1 METFS
6 ALLALCVGN
15 SPVTGEFPTQRS
27 VTRSFHF
34 FFDLRLNK
42 ELGNNRDAGDL
53 RRHRADY
60 DVIAGRHCNGPSLTC
75 LVSFLA
81 YSGKSRL

>member
-15 SPVTGEFPTQRS
+15 STVTGEFASQRP
-27 VTRSFHF
+27 VARSFDV

-42 ELGNNRDAGDL
+42 RLNRDAGDL

-60 DVIAGRHCNGPSLTC
+60 DVIVMIIGLLCRMYLSQQDSYPYRCWFC
-75 LVSFLA
+75 C
-81 YSGKSRL
+81 